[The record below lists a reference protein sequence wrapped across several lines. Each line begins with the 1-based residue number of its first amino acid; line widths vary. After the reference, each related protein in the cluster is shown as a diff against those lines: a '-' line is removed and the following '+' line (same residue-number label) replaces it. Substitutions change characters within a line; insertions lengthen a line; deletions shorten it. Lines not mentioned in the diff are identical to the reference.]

1 MVELTRFE
9 LVTFCMP
16 CKRATNCAIAPQIN
30 LTNPQSL
37 FSLMLEDDATT
48 GRASL
53 SLLRPLSLK
62 SAVKADFL
70 TLEPAL

>member
-1 MVELTRFE
+1 
-9 LVTFCMP
+9 
-16 CKRATNCAIAPQIN
+16 
-30 LTNPQSL
+30 
-37 FSLMLEDDATT
+37 MLEDDATT